1 MVTTIVYSALSQ
13 KKRWEKTL
21 TDLSA
26 LIDQIKKL
34 SPENQARLADYI
46 AFLHWQEAQTQVK
59 TGQGWSFSFVERF
72 KEAAV
77 YASEKPAGMDVKLA
91 PAVVGGENRPAL
103 WAHPPLAGQAV
114 IEYHVPIPQQVR
126 GIQLKLATGI
136 RDGAEIDADNLV
148 AYSVKVNG
156 ARVWGRQSNAQ
167 SWQAAVI
174 PLDLSTGDVAR
185 IAFCTEAL
193 NNHQWTWA
201 VWGEPELS
209 GVMPAQ

>member
-1 MVTTIVYSALSQ
+1 LN
-13 KKRWEKTL
+13 
-21 TDLSA
+21 DLSA
-26 LIDQIKKL
+26 LIDHIKKL
-34 SPENQARLADYI
+34 SAENQARLANYA
-46 AFLHWQEAQTQVK
+46 AFLQWQDAQMQAK
-59 TGQGWSFSFVERF
+59 TGQGWSFSFIERF

-91 PAVVGGENRPAL
+91 PAVVGGVSRPAL
-103 WAHPPLAGQAV
+103 WAHPPLVGQAV
-114 IEYHVPIPQQVR
+114 IEYHVPIPQQVKE
-126 GIQLKLATGI
+126 IQLKLATGI
-136 RDGAEIDADNLV
+136 RDGAEIDAANLV

-167 SWQAAVI
+167 SWQEAVI
-174 PLDLSTGDVAR
+174 PLDLSTGDMVR
-185 IAFCTEAL
+185 LAFCTEAL